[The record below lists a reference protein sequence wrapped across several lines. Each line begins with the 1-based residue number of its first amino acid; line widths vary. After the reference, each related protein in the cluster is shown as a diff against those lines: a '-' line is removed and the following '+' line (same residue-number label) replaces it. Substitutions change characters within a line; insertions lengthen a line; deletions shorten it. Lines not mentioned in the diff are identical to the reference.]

1 MSILPMQISVS
12 IEKLARHNSG
22 IYAHRIVIVT
32 IMPSEKQTSSTNEYF
47 GTDYKDT

>member
-32 IMPSEKQTSSTNEYF
+32 IMPSEK
-47 GTDYKDT
+47 